1 MVKSGVWLFCCVHTH
16 LNMPNAF
23 CPRGKFMQTTRL
35 TERQIKR
42 LCDEVATTLIDVLN
56 SQNADEKIKVTIND
70 FLTTHNLNNDASE
83 LLKRMSW
90 SVKVSLKE

>member
-1 MVKSGVWLFCCVHTH
+1 
-16 LNMPNAF
+16 
-23 CPRGKFMQTTRL
+23 MQTTRL